1 MIVTVQ
7 SFIIREVIIHK
18 VATIQK
24 REEPPIKNAKIE
36 PEKRTEIRTAT
47 FVPLQDVLDINWS
60 SKTYA
65 ERLPKADS
73 SYFLMRGI
81 VRCLRVQIKQN
92 GSAQIHMIYSQDVPG
107 LNLCQDTS
115 YTDRFFMIFVS
126 CK

>member
-1 MIVTVQ
+1 MFVTDQ
-7 SFIIREVIIHK
+7 SFITREVIIHK

-36 PEKRTEIRTAT
+36 PEKRTEIRTTT

-73 SYFLMRGI
+73 SYFVMRGI
-81 VRCLRVQIKQN
+81 VRCLEFRLSKL
-92 GSAQIHMIYSQDVPG
+92 SQHKF
-107 LNLCQDTS
+107 T
-115 YTDRFFMIFVS
+115 
-126 CK
+126 

>member
-1 MIVTVQ
+1 MTVTVQ
-7 SFIIREVIIHK
+7 SFVVREVIIHK
-18 VATIQK
+18 VATIQQ
-24 REEPPIKNAKIE
+24 REEPPIKSAKIE

-81 VRCLRVQIKQN
+81 LRCHRVQIKQIS
-92 GSAQIHMIYSQDVPG
+92 SAQIHMIYSQDVPG
-107 LNLCQDTS
+107 LNLCQDTN
-115 YTDRFFMIFVS
+115 YTDRFFVIFVS
-126 CK
+126 